1 MQQRRSSVDIMKI
14 TTKKDYGYNWIR
26 SCHTPSPK
34 TLSLIGIINSPQGFE
49 MLENIRSKARRVG
62 LNSCVIWV
70 RQTREGR
77 STDETF
83 VDKFLTKIET
93 DRWSVQFQRLLLK
106 TIEAQA
112 KSIKLLE
119 RRIDKES
126 VLSLITL

>member
-1 MQQRRSSVDIMKI
+1 MKI

-34 TLSLIGIINSPQGFE
+34 TLSLIIGIINSPQGFE

-62 LNSCVIWV
+62 LDSYVIWV

-83 VDKFLTKIET
+83 VNKFLTKIET
-93 DRWSVQFQRLLLK
+93 DRWSAQFQRLLLK

-112 KSIKLLE
+112 KYIKLLE